1 MLKYYNKVMLI
12 VILQHNFSYLI
23 TVFKPFNTS
32 QLIET
37 RRVRM
42 CLRWVKILGVTQLSG
57 IPGK

>member
-1 MLKYYNKVMLI
+1 MLI

-37 RRVRM
+37 RHVRM
-42 CLRWVKILGVTQLSG
+42 CLRRVNILGVTQFSG
-57 IPGK
+57 VPGK